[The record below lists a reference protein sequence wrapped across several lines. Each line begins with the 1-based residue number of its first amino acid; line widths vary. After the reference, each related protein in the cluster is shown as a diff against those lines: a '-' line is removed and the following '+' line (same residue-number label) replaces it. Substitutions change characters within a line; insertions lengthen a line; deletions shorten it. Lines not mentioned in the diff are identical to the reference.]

1 MAGVRTA
8 EAAAEL
14 GVSPSTL
21 QKWAQQGRV
30 PCERTAG
37 GHRRFDVAEGRRALD
52 ERAEPPTLHQLRRRR
67 RLILRTA
74 EAHGLTGVR
83 VFGSVARD
91 DAGPGSDV
99 DLLVDAAAGVTVL
112 DIMAA
117 ELDLER
123 VIGAPV
129 QIVTSG
135 STGAAA
141 LTEDARP
148 L

>member
-21 QKWAQQGRV
+21 QEWAQQGRV

-37 GHRRFDVAEGRRALD
+37 GHRRFDVAEVRRALD
-52 ERAEPPTLHQLRRRR
+52 ERAEPPTLRQLRRRR

-83 VFGSVARD
+83 VFGSVTRD
-91 DAGPGSDV
+91 DARPGSDV

-123 VIGAPV
+123 VTGAPV